1 MAIFLSFV
9 LRHLLMIWA
18 LFKKEL
24 IVILMDPGS
33 RKVLVVPIVM
43 QSVIFGYGANFQLNS
58 VPYVAFNASP
68 AAEARQL
75 MHDIELNPL
84 FESGKKCLSLQCVEK
99 AVGDADALAGIYIAP
114 DFSATRQVNL
124 LLDARHTA
132 SANTAALY
140 IQQLVSDFNDDKYG
154 KTAVRLETR
163 KYYNENNSTR
173 FSIMTGMILAL
184 SIIQVVMLAS
194 LEISRE
200 REEGSFDMMLMTPA
214 SSFDMLLGKALPPV
228 MVALFQ
234 SLLLTAIC
242 VWYFNIPFI
251 GSVLD
256 LTLVILMF
264 ALACVGI
271 GLVISV
277 LSKTTLMSII
287 LAFLVVMPSILV
299 SGMLTPV
306 DAMPA
311 WFRPVA
317 WCNPLYYGVEAVWRV
332 YLEGE
337 SLEQVTSLM
346 IPLMVIACITF
357 SVAGKLF
364 RSRLN

>member
-1 MAIFLSFV
+1 MFLAWSV
-9 LRHLLMIWA
+9 RHLLMIWA

-24 IVILMDPGS
+24 IVILKDPGS
-33 RKVLVVPIVM
+33 RKVLMVPIVM
-43 QSVIFGYGANFQLNS
+43 QCVIFGYGANFQLS
-58 VPYVAFNASP
+58 TVPYVAYNAS
-68 AAEARQL
+68 ASGEARAL
-75 MHDIELNPL
+75 MHELRLNPL
-84 FESGKKCLSLQCVEK
+84 FQSTQSCNDLKCVED
-99 AVGDADALAGIYIAP
+99 AVSRAQALAGVYIP
-114 DFSATRQVNL
+114 KDFSKEHELKL

-140 IQQLVSDFNDDKYG
+140 IQQVVADFNQQRFG
-154 KTAVRLETR
+154 KSPVELEVR
-163 KYYNENNSTR
+163 KFFNENNITR
-173 FSIMTGMILAL
+173 FSVLTGMILAL

-200 REEGSFDMMLMTPA
+200 REDGSFDMMLMTPA
-214 SSFDMLLGKALPPV
+214 NSVEMLVGKALPPV
-228 MVALFQ
+228 IVALFQ
-234 SLLLTAIC
+234 SLTLTAIC
-242 VWYFNIPFI
+242 VWYFDIPFA
-251 GSVLD
+251 GGLAD
-256 LTLVILMF
+256 LTLVIVMF

-332 YLEGE
+332 YLEGA
-337 SLEQVTSLM
+337 SLM
-346 IPLMVIACITF
+346 EVGNLLLPLMVIACITF
-357 SVAGKLF
+357 GVAGKLF
-364 RSRLN
+364 RSSFS